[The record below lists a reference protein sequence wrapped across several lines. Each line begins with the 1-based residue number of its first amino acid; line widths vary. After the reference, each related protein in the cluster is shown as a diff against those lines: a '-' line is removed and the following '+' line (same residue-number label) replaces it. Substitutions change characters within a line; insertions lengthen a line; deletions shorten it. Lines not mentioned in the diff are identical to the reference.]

1 MSSNIVR
8 IGIFLISLVVL
19 SAVVMAV
26 DSPLSP
32 GDVQQVNNGQIV
44 TTTDTSRLAA
54 AEILKQM
61 GSMKADII
69 AATNANNDANVA
81 ILDQRSQQ
89 MLADTRQRV
98 IIGGIG
104 AILVANA
111 IVALFMIRTWRR
123 YSYEYYLEKQL
134 KQRDKVI
141 ETAKEEYN
149 QVLAQYQQQSW
160 APQQPQQ
167 TLSMQVGQTEAMNM
181 TQMNAWQMQPAYQ
194 GSWAPP
200 KEPQQQSQTQ
210 FFNQNQ
216 GGGYQ

>member
-1 MSSNIVR
+1 MLRPLVVV
-8 IGIFLISLVVL
+8 GLFLVLISQLVIADDTLVGPT
-19 SAVVMAV
+19 STA
-26 DSPLSP
+26 
-32 GDVQQVNNGQIV
+32 NGQPV
-44 TTTDTSRLAA
+44 SVVDNRLVS

-61 GSMKADII
+61 KTMKEEVI
-69 AATNANNDANVA
+69 AAANANNDANVA

-141 ETAKEEYN
+141 ETAKEEYS
-149 QVLAQYQQQSW
+149 QALAQYQQQSW
-160 APQQPQQ
+160 SPQQPQQ

-200 KEPQQQSQTQ
+200 KETQQATQSQAPL
-210 FFNQNQ
+210 FNQNQ

>member
-1 MSSNIVR
+1 MLRPLVVV
-8 IGIFLISLVVL
+8 GLFLVLISQLVIADDTLVGPT
-19 SAVVMAV
+19 STA
-26 DSPLSP
+26 
-32 GDVQQVNNGQIV
+32 NGQPV
-44 TTTDTSRLAA
+44 SVVDNRLVS

-61 GSMKADII
+61 KTMKDDVI
-69 AATNANNDANVA
+69 AAANANNDANVA

-134 KQRDKVI
+134 KQMDKVI
-141 ETAKEEYN
+141 ETAKEEYS
-149 QVLAQYQQQSW
+149 QALAQYQQQSW
-160 APQQPQQ
+160 SPQQPQQ

-200 KEPQQQSQTQ
+200 KETQQATQSQAPL
-210 FFNQNQ
+210 FNQNQ

>member
-1 MSSNIVR
+1 MLRPLVVV
-8 IGIFLISLVVL
+8 GLFLVLISQLVIADDTLVGPT
-19 SAVVMAV
+19 STA
-26 DSPLSP
+26 
-32 GDVQQVNNGQIV
+32 NGQPV
-44 TTTDTSRLAA
+44 SVVDNRLVS

-61 GSMKADII
+61 KTMKDDVI
-69 AATNANNDANVA
+69 AAANANNDANVA

-141 ETAKEEYN
+141 ETAKEEYS
-149 QVLAQYQQQSW
+149 QALAQYQQQSW
-160 APQQPQQ
+160 SPQQPQQ

-200 KEPQQQSQTQ
+200 KETQQATQSQAPL
-210 FFNQNQ
+210 FNQNQ